1 MDPCARGAG
10 PGRLPCHSARLVR
23 TVATERARPSPPP
36 PGNQAA
42 GSIRERTYR
51 EEEVAAIL
59 RRAAR
64 LERDQPITG
73 GALSLPEIEAIARDA
88 GIDLGLVR
96 QAARELDEDRGG
108 GIGAAIAGAPL
119 RRTFERVVDGEIGAE
134 DHERLAEEIRDVV
147 SLPGPGF
154 TGRTS
159 SLGRSLTFSGFT
171 GMSTVQVN
179 VGPRDGRTLIR
190 IGVDRSQ
197 LAGGLFGGIVG
208 GMGGGVGAQVGW
220 MLPVLLHLPVAAGL
234 AGAALV
240 VLGAYGLAR
249 SIFARNGRGLDR
261 ALGALADRLE
271 ALAKQAIATRSPP
284 VSGA

>member
-1 MDPCARGAG
+1 MA
-10 PGRLPCHSARLVR
+10 S
-23 TVATERARPSPPP
+23 ERARPSAAP
-36 PGNQAA
+36 PGDPA
-42 GSIRERTYR
+42 GGSTHERTYR

-59 RRAAR
+59 QRAAR
-64 LERDQPITG
+64 LERDRPITA

-96 QAARELDEDRGG
+96 QAARELDEDRGA

-119 RRTFERVVDGEIGAE
+119 RRTFERTVDGEIGAE
-134 DHERLAEEIRDVV
+134 DHERLAEEIRDVL
-147 SLPGPGF
+147 SAPGIGS

-159 SLGRSLTFSGFT
+159 SLGRSLTFAGTT

-179 VGPRDGRTLIR
+179 VAPRDGSTRIR
-190 IGVDRSQ
+190 IGVDRSP

-208 GMGGGVGAQVGW
+208 GVGGGFGAQVGW
-220 MLPVLLHLPVAAGL
+220 MLPVLLHLPVEAGL
-234 AGAALV
+234 ASAGLV

-261 ALGALADRLE
+261 SLDTLADRLE
-271 ALAKQAIATRSPP
+271 ALVQQAIATRSPP
-284 VSGA
+284 ASSG

>member
-1 MDPCARGAG
+1 MAAE
-10 PGRLPCHSARLVR
+10 R
-23 TVATERARPSPPP
+23 TRPSAPP
-36 PGNQAA
+36 PGDPAA

-64 LERDQPITG
+64 LEHDRPITT
-73 GALSLPEIEAIARDA
+73 GALSLPEIETIARDA
-88 GIDLGLVR
+88 GIDLGMVR

-108 GIGAAIAGAPL
+108 GVGAAIAGAPV

-134 DHERLAEEIRDVV
+134 DHERLAEEIRDVL
-147 SLPGPGF
+147 SGPGGGF

-159 SLGRSLTFSGFT
+159 SLGRSLTFSGFA

-208 GMGGGVGAQVGW
+208 GVGGGLGAQVGW
-220 MLPVLLHLPVAAGL
+220 MLPVLLHLPVEAGL
-234 AGAALV
+234 GGAALV
-240 VLGAYGLAR
+240 VVASFGLAR

-261 ALGALADRLE
+261 ALDALADRLE
-271 ALAKQAIATRSPP
+271 ELAQRAIATHPPP

>member
-1 MDPCARGAG
+1 
-10 PGRLPCHSARLVR
+10 
-23 TVATERARPSPPP
+23 VATERARPSAPP
-36 PGNQAA
+36 PGEPAS

-64 LERDQPITG
+64 LERDQPVTA
-73 GALSLPEIEAIARDA
+73 GALSLPEIEAIAHDA
-88 GIDLGLVR
+88 GIDLALVR
-96 QAARELDEDRGG
+96 QAARELDEDRGA
-108 GIGAAIAGAPL
+108 GIGAALAGAPL
-119 RRTFERVVDGEIGAE
+119 RRTFERVVDGEIGAD
-134 DHERLAEEIRDVV
+134 DHERLAEEIRDVL
-147 SLPGPGF
+147 SGPGVGL

-208 GMGGGVGAQVGW
+208 GVGGGLGAQVGW
-220 MLPVLLHLPVAAGL
+220 MLPVLLHLPVEAGL
-234 AGAALV
+234 GGAALV

-249 SIFARNGRGLDR
+249 SIFARNGRGLDHR
-261 ALGALADRLE
+261 LDALADRLE
-271 ALAKQAIATRSPP
+271 ALARQAIATRSLPG
-284 VSGA
+284 SGA